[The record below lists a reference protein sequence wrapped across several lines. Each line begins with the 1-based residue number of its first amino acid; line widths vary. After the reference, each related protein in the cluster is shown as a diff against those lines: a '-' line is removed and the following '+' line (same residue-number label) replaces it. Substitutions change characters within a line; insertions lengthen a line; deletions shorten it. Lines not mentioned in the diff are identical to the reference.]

1 MSLTVG
7 LVPTERVCGS
17 TVGDRTKNGRKSGWT
32 IGWVPGARD
41 RERAYLIPEFSIISS
56 EES

>member
-1 MSLTVG
+1 MV
-7 LVPTERVCGS
+7 
-17 TVGDRTKNGRKSGWT
+17 RKGEWT

-41 RERAYLIPEFSIISS
+41 WERAYLIPEFSIISS